1 MDSGSLT
8 HSTGF
13 KGENGQIE
21 NGRARTWQGAGHET
35 SLGTKYI
42 KYDSEND
49 RDPSWLSHSLHLI
62 VLTYSGKPVY
72 SRYGDEDML
81 SGLTGTLQS
90 ITSRFADTKDVSN
103 NLKSI
108 KAGDLAMHFLCKGP
122 LIFVAITRKYKT
134 SFCRKLLE
142 LFHRQ
147 FTVIL
152 TDAVEQ
158 SLNARPNFDPR
169 SVLSGTKS
177 IFGNLATWMKRDV
190 NLSFSF
196 PALEILPLGQSARRA
211 SSDAIT
217 RDLPSTCLLGLV
229 LGGHRLVV
237 TTQGSSYKS
246 VTFEALDLLALINA
260 ILSSTALR
268 SGENWTPFCLPSLDS
283 RAFLH
288 AYILFPKPG
297 ISIVFLSADGDSE
310 TFMALSRHA
319 QAAVNTL
326 EISGAMKEIS
336 DSLHAGAAKFADDG
350 PVLRRVKHCA
360 VALRRSAQFFSSRII
375 SDSSAETKSIF
386 QRYAKAQELLEG
398 KSLPRQ
404 VWLTGEDFSTAVWAT
419 EDFELLITVPRGVSN
434 SVTLLAYQWVKAQ
447 ELRLFVPLKI
457 PLKEAAVSSPV
468 RRTSALR
475 RLLSIW

>member
-1 MDSGSLT
+1 MTESS
-8 HSTGF
+8 SFTGQ
-13 KGENGQIE
+13 NPQS
-21 NGRARTWQGAGHET
+21 RSWQGAGHEV
-35 SLGTKYI
+35 SLGTKYV
-42 KYDSEND
+42 KYDTEND
-49 RDPSWLSHSLHLI
+49 RDASWLRHSLHLI

-81 SGLTGTLQS
+81 SGLAGTLQS
-90 ITSRFADTKDVSN
+90 ITSRFVDPKDPSS

-108 KAGDLAMHFLCKGP
+108 KAGDLSMHFLCKGP
-122 LIFVAITRKYKT
+122 LIFVAITRKYK
-134 SFCRKLLE
+134 SLFCKKLLE
-142 LFHRQ
+142 LLHRQ

-177 IFGNLATWMKRDV
+177 IFGNLTTWMKRDV
-190 NLSFSF
+190 NLAFSF
-196 PALEILPLGQSARRA
+196 PAIEILPLGQSARRA
-211 SSDAIT
+211 TSDAIT
-217 RDLPSTCLLGLV
+217 RDLPPTCLLGLV
-229 LGGHRLVV
+229 LGGHRLAV
-237 TTQGSSYKS
+237 TTQGTTYKS
-246 VTFEALDLLALINA
+246 TVTFEALDLLALINA
-260 ILSSTALR
+260 ILSSPALR

-297 ISIVFLSADGDSE
+297 ICIVFLSADGDSE

-319 QAAVNTL
+319 QAAVKTL
-326 EISGAMKEIS
+326 EIAGAMDEIS
-336 DSLHAGAAKFADDG
+336 DAMKAGPVKFSDEG
-350 PVLRRVKHCA
+350 PVLRRVRHCA
-360 VALRRSAQFFSSRII
+360 VALRRSAQFFSSRVI
-375 SDSSAETKSIF
+375 SNSSAETKEMF
-386 QRYAKAQELLEG
+386 QRYASAQELLDG

-404 VWLTGEDFSTAVWAT
+404 VWITGSEYSTAVWAT

-434 SVTLLAYQWVKAQ
+434 SVTLLAYQWVKTQ